1 MSAPKSI
8 EQIVTEAS
16 NFDHAANIP
25 LNMALRTAQN
35 MISQAAY
42 YERESNL
49 QEAYYFLYRHA
60 DFFFT
65 HISKHPDAKKPEYKA
80 QMARTRDH
88 VKTDLSR
95 MEALKPDITSR
106 YQKYQDVVK
115 RRNQLKSQTD
125 TSIASQESLVLSAA
139 EHKDMALQLANRELR
154 SRAKD
159 PRDDNA
165 VMDDLSRGIQ
175 DLGRRIDAPRR
186 SPNTLSTSQ
195 ASSTYHYPSV
205 PSTHAS
211 IPQPSGSLAP
221 NRPPKNSLPNYSS
234 PPPLPS
240 KQTQSSTSAPPL
252 PSKPTGPAPPP
263 KQDLSATQSYS
274 FQPAAYTENG
284 TPLRTLFL
292 PTALRISF
300 VSLASSN
307 TSSNLE
313 TCGILC
319 GTLISN
325 ALFISHLVIPDQT
338 ATSDTCETTDV
349 GETDLF
355 DYVDTQGLMVCGWIH
370 THPTQTCFLSSRD
383 LHTSVGYQV
392 MLPESVAIVCAPS
405 KDPDH
410 GIFRLTD
417 PPGKQAILNCNKP
430 GLFHPHDTDN
440 LYTDATR
447 PGHVSELAGL
457 QFQVVDLRK
466 GRKK

>member
-1 MSAPKSI
+1 
-8 EQIVTEAS
+8 
-16 NFDHAANIP
+16 
-25 LNMALRTAQN
+25 
-35 MISQAAY
+35 
-42 YERESNL
+42 
-49 QEAYYFLYRHA
+49 
-60 DFFFT
+60 
-65 HISKHPDAKKPEYKA
+65 
-80 QMARTRDH
+80 MARTRDH

-95 MEALKPDITSR
+95 MEALKPEITSR

-125 TSIASQESLVLSAA
+125 TPTVSQESLVLSAA

-154 SRAKD
+154 RRAKD

-186 SPNTLSTSQ
+186 SSNTPSTSQ
-195 ASSTYHYPSV
+195 ASSAYHYPPV

-211 IPQPSGSLAP
+211 IPQPSAALAP
-221 NRPPKNSLPNYSS
+221 NRPPKNGLPNYSS

-240 KQTQSSTSAPPL
+240 KPGHAPPL
-252 PSKPTGPAPPP
+252 PSKPSGPAPPP
-263 KQDLSATQSYS
+263 KQDLSTTQSYS

-292 PTALRISF
+292 PTALRTSF

-405 KDPDH
+405 KDP
-410 GIFRLTD
+410 
-417 PPGKQAILNCNKP
+417 
-430 GLFHPHDTDN
+430 
-440 LYTDATR
+440 
-447 PGHVSELAGL
+447 E
-457 QFQVVDLRK
+457 
-466 GRKK
+466 

>member
-1 MSAPKSI
+1 
-8 EQIVTEAS
+8 
-16 NFDHAANIP
+16 
-25 LNMALRTAQN
+25 
-35 MISQAAY
+35 
-42 YERESNL
+42 
-49 QEAYYFLYRHA
+49 
-60 DFFFT
+60 
-65 HISKHPDAKKPEYKA
+65 
-80 QMARTRDH
+80 
-88 VKTDLSR
+88 

-106 YQKYQDVVK
+106 YQKYQDAVK

-125 TSIASQESLVLSAA
+125 TPAASQESLVLTAA

-154 SRAKD
+154 RRAKD
-159 PRDDNA
+159 FRDDNT

-175 DLGRRIDAPRR
+175 DLGRRIDAPRQL
-186 SPNTLSTSQ
+186 SHASSTSQ

-211 IPQPSGSLAP
+211 IPQSSTSLAP
-221 NRPPKNSLPNYSS
+221 SGPPKNDLLPNYTT

-240 KQTQSSTSAPPL
+240 KHAPPL

-263 KQDLSATQSYS
+263 KQDLSTTTQSYQ

-292 PTALRISF
+292 PTSLRTSF
-300 VSLASSN
+300 VTLASAN

-325 ALFISHLVIPDQT
+325 ALFISHLVIPDQV

-355 DYVDTQGLMVCGWIH
+355 DYVDNEGLMVCGWIH

-405 KDPDH
+405 KDP
-410 GIFRLTD
+410 
-417 PPGKQAILNCNKP
+417 
-430 GLFHPHDTDN
+430 
-440 LYTDATR
+440 
-447 PGHVSELAGL
+447 E
-457 QFQVVDLRK
+457 
-466 GRKK
+466 